1 MHRAPSI
8 EDEGQRTGGCV
19 KLAGPEN
26 VTRFWARDDIVGNS
40 KRATIVTSPIVV
52 KAIRQHA
59 FALVRSVSVLSTET
73 SVVATRGWGL
83 IKRGIDL
90 ALAALLLL
98 ATLPVLLAIA
108 AAIKLDSR
116 GPVLFRVHRV
126 GYRGRPLMM
135 LKFRK
140 MHHDASGGP
149 LTTGSDPRLT
159 RVGAVLTRTRLDE
172 LPQLWDVL
180 RGRMSVIGPRP
191 EDPRFVALHPEHYED
206 ILRVRPGITGVSQL
220 AFAKERV
227 ILDDDDPVGHYVSRI
242 LPQKISLDTLYA
254 RRSSLRMDFSIIFW
268 TLVAVIIGLPVAV
281 HRSTGRMNVRRRR
294 QPLPAP
300 KPADASASEPA
311 LSAVAVS

>member
-1 MHRAPSI
+1 L
-8 EDEGQRTGGCV
+8 DLTV
-19 KLAGPEN
+19 FGP
-26 VTRFWARDDIVGNS
+26 RDAIVGYS
-40 KRATIVTSPIVV
+40 KKATIVTSPIAV

-59 FALVRSVSVLSTET
+59 FAFVRSVSVLSTET
-73 SVVATRGWGL
+73 PIVASRGWGL
-83 IKRGIDL
+83 AKRGIDL
-90 ALAALLLL
+90 ALAASLLL

-149 LTTGSDPRLT
+149 LTTGGDPRLT

-180 RGRMSVIGPRP
+180 RGRMSIIGPRP

-220 AFAKERV
+220 AFAKESV
-227 ILDDDDPVGHYVSRI
+227 ILDGEDPVGHYVSRI
-242 LPQKISLDTLYA
+242 LPQKVSLDTLYA
-254 RRSSLRMDFSIIFW
+254 RRTSLRMDFTIIFW
-268 TLVAVIIGLPVAV
+268 TLIAVIIGLPVAV
-281 HRSTGRMNVRRRR
+281 HRTTGRMNVRRRR
-294 QPLPAP
+294 RPLPAP
-300 KPADASASEPA
+300 APADAASSDPT